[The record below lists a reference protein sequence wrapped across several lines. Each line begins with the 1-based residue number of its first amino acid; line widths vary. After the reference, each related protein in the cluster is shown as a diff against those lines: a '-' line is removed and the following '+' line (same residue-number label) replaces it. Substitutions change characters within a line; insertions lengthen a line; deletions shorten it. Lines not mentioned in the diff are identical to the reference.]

1 MSSLTELTETQKA
14 SELDKCIESFP
25 YFLRY
30 CKIIQP
36 PTLNDIGGVIDF
48 KLSPHL
54 IDFINVLLTKPLIV
68 LIKSRQIWCSTTI
81 AIYVL
86 WQMYKKGSSWI
97 FFSRGE
103 REVIELLAKAHRTY
117 NYLPDF
123 LKLKLIHDP
132 ATEMVF
138 DNHSS
143 IRAFAA
149 TPEGSIS
156 FTASGVVCDEWDYHP
171 YAERN
176 FLNSKPTRDKG
187 GQFIGMTTVDILEP
201 STLAKDIF
209 KGASQYGFTP
219 LFFPYNVIE
228 GRDDIWYE
236 NTKRNIPE
244 RELAHLTPEL
254 YMHQNYPRSIEEAFS
269 VPQTVSAFDT
279 NSLSQMMGDVRNPL
293 NEEWYKVNAPDL
305 DRNIVKIY
313 KPFSIGNYYIA
324 SSDTS
329 HGVGK
334 DNSVTVVMNVK
345 TGEVV
350 ADIMNPLLRPEELAF
365 HSVKLLNLYKNP
377 KWFIE
382 ANEWGGVTITTAES
396 LGYKNFGYQDEKREK
411 IGFKTDGYMTSAGLK
426 GSRIDLFGSLIP
438 AINNRQI
445 TIYNKDG
452 IKQFYDIIRNSSKNG
467 RIEAMGG
474 RHDDYPIAVG
484 ICWARK
490 GEVVTTEWNPQVI
503 ESLHFTKRRDY
514 ARTR

>member
-1 MSSLTELTETQKA
+1 MSADILSDTEKA
-14 SELDKCIESFP
+14 LELAKCKRSFP
-25 YFLRY
+25 YFLKY
-30 CKIIQP
+30 CKIVQP
-36 PTLNDIGGVIDF
+36 PTLESTGGVIDF

-54 IDFINVLLTKPLIV
+54 VTLINALSTKLLID

-81 AIYVL
+81 AIYTL

-103 REVIELLAKAHRTY
+103 REVIELLDKARRTY
-117 NYLPDF
+117 NLLPDF
-123 LKLKLIHDP
+123 LKVKLIHNP
-132 ATEMVF
+132 ATEMAF
-138 DNHSS
+138 DNYSS

-149 TPEGSIS
+149 TEASGIS
-156 FTASGVVCDEWDYHP
+156 FTASGVVDDEWDYHP
-171 YAERN
+171 YAEQN
-176 FLNSKPTRDKG
+176 FLNSKPTRDAG
-187 GQFIGMTTVDILEP
+187 GQFIGMTTVDILNP
-201 STLAKDIF
+201 DTLAKAIF
-209 KGASQYGFTP
+209 KGAPQNGFCP

-228 GRDDIWYE
+228 GRDEVWYE
-236 NTKRNIPE
+236 NKKREIPE
-244 RELAHLTPEL
+244 RELANLTPEL

-279 NSLSQMMGDVRNPL
+279 NSLTQMMGDVKNPL
-293 NEEWYKVNAPDL
+293 NEEWYKVNTPDI
-305 DRNIVKIY
+305 DRSIIHIY

-365 HSVKLLNLYKNP
+365 HSVKLLSLYKNP
-377 KWFIE
+377 KWYPE
-382 ANEWGGVTITTAES
+382 NNEWGRTVITKAQE
-396 LGYKNFGYQDEKREK
+396 LGYTNFGYEDDDKKLEGHEGWHSGEKTR
-411 IGFKTDGYMTSAGLK
+411 F
-426 GSRIDLFGSLIP
+426 DLFGALIP
-438 AINNRQI
+438 AINNRQV

-452 IKQFYDIIRNSSKNG
+452 IKQFFDVIRNSNKNG

-484 ICWARK
+484 ICLVKK
-490 GEVVTTEWNPQVI
+490 GEVVTEKWNAKPI
-503 ESLHFTKRRDY
+503 ESLHFTKRGR
-514 ARTR
+514 